1 MSPTACGS
9 KPVSATGNAT
19 RSTLSVSA
27 ADTGADA
34 NAAISAK
41 AHAAASVFTAGVLQQ
56 LLDVGHD
63 GLGLGLRRIAFDD
76 VPLAVDEELGEVPLD
91 RLGAEQAGLF
101 LLQVLV
107 KRRGGPAVDVDLR
120 EHRKRDAVIDFA
132 ERLDVLLASRL
143 LRTELIARKAEHG
156 EPFVGEPLVQRF
168 ETFVLGR
175 VTALARGVD
184 DQHHLALVAVEVD
197 RLAVDVLDAEI
208 VDARHCAAPSNR
220 TDHYAPGLLRRR

>member
-41 AHAAASVFTAGVLQQ
+41 AYAAASVFTAGVLQQ

-76 VPLAVDEELGEVPLD
+76 VPLAVDEELGEVPPD
-91 RLGAEQAGLF
+91 RLG
-101 LLQVLV
+101 
-107 KRRGGPAVDVDLR
+107 
-120 EHRKRDAVIDFA
+120 
-132 ERLDVLLASRL
+132 S
-143 LRTELIARKAEHG
+143 EHG